1 MAMMCRALLAARSP
15 PRLRR
20 WRVVLPDDAGT
31 GLTPHSAAK
40 PASDRRRCGLSP
52 AVRAAVLQ
60 LLQAGEVDPRLI
72 ILAVAQVVGELG
84 AATALASGRREAED
98 LVDELAEVVRQSGR
112 DHHQALKIALLPAAG
127 NA

>member
-1 MAMMCRALLAARSP
+1 MVDEEAAQAQEFGEQ
-15 PRLRR
+15 LE
-20 WRVVLPDDAGT
+20 
-31 GLTPHSAAK
+31 AA
-40 PASDRRRCGLSP
+40 AST
-52 AVRAAVLQ
+52 VRAAVLQ

-72 ILAVAQVVGELG
+72 VLAVAQVVGELG